1 MTGSGWRRRGIVVV
15 FQLEGVESATSL
27 SLVQRGRRRRILPR
41 MRAVAGEVTGSATI
55 IADDF
60 TSWSLRVAPSG
71 AWLYGGEVSGMLAWS
86 VLSPWASLP
95 VRRSVAIITRFFLQ
109 FQGERHYVMDF
120 RGRHGLLLGLNKLTY
135 VRFQAVHE
143 GVYLVRLR

>member
-15 FQLEGVESATSL
+15 FQLEGVEGAASL
-27 SLVQRGRRRRILPR
+27 SLVRRGRRRRILPR

-60 TSWSLRVAPSG
+60 TSWSLRMTTGG
-71 AWLYGGEVSGMLAWS
+71 AWLYGGEVGMVLAWS

-95 VRRSVAIITRFFLQ
+95 V
-109 FQGERHYVMDF
+109 
-120 RGRHGLLLGLNKLTY
+120 
-135 VRFQAVHE
+135 
-143 GVYLVRLR
+143 

>member
-1 MTGSGWRRRGIVVV
+1 MTGSGWRRWGVVVV
-15 FQLEGVESATSL
+15 FQLEGVEGAASL
-27 SLVQRGRRRRILPR
+27 PLMRRGRRRRILPR
-41 MRAVAGEVTGSATI
+41 MRAVAGEVTRASTI

-60 TSWSLRVAPSG
+60 TSWSLRMTTGG
-71 AWLYGGEVSGMLAWS
+71 AWLYGGEGDRVLAWS

-95 VRRSVAIITRFFLQ
+95 VRRSAAVITRFFLQ
-109 FQGERHYVMDF
+109 LQGERHYIMDF
-120 RGRHGLLLGLNKLTY
+120 RGHHGLLLGLNKLTY

>member
-15 FQLEGVESATSL
+15 FQLEGVEGAASL
-27 SLVQRGRRRRILPR
+27 PLVRRRLLLLILPR
-41 MRAVAGEVTGSATI
+41 MRAVAGKVTGPAAI

-60 TSWSLRVAPSG
+60 VSWSLRVAPSG

-95 VRRSVAIITRFFLQ
+95 VRRSAAVITRFFLQ
-109 FQGERHYVMDF
+109 LQGERHYVMDF
-120 RGRHGLLLGLNKLTY
+120 RGSQGLLLGLDKLTD

-143 GVYLVRLR
+143 GVYLVRLW

>member
-1 MTGSGWRRRGIVVV
+1 MT
-15 FQLEGVESATSL
+15 
-27 SLVQRGRRRRILPR
+27 
-41 MRAVAGEVTGSATI
+41 TG
-55 IADDF
+55 
-60 TSWSLRVAPSG
+60 G

-95 VRRSVAIITRFFLQ
+95 VRRSAAVISRFFLQ
-109 FQGERHYVMDF
+109 LQGERHYIMDF
-120 RGRHGLLLGLNKLTY
+120 RGGHGLLLGLNKLTY